1 MGTGEKHGRTRR
13 DAFSD
18 PGGELCSRIPWRA
31 VLFFQVC
38 TELPRRQ
45 RNLQSTASV
54 VLFSLLLCGQ
64 VHVEISIQPI
74 WPLIDLRL
82 SAFVWTIKRRDGKEG
97 TAKTFIDHTMLH
109 ALIVKRQVARY
120 YVDVVYPNMV

>member
-1 MGTGEKHGRTRR
+1 MGAR
-13 DAFSD
+13 DATRFPILAGSCARVSL
-18 PGGELCSRIPWRA
+18 GEPSF
-31 VLFFQVC
+31 FFQVC
-38 TELPRRQ
+38 TELRRRQ
-45 RNLQSTASV
+45 RNLQSTPSV